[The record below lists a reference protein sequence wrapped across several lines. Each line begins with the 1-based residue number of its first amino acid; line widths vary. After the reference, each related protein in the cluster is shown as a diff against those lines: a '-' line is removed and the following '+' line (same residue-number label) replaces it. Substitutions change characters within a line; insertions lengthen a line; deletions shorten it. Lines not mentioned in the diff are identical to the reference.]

1 MLLTLDRPVIAGLTL
16 IPKLHN
22 QGAASAG
29 RHSIMPID
37 MHAHWIPAAMS
48 DALRARSVPPLLE
61 TRDDGKEWIVWNTG
75 GFPMEPGFDDVDR
88 RIASMDHH
96 GIAHGVLSLTTVFGV
111 ECLAL
116 DEALPLVRMFNDAV
130 SDMCVAHPDRFTG
143 LAALPWADLDGA
155 AVELERALALPGM
168 VGALLPGDGFLS
180 LERAE
185 RFRPL
190 LKIAD
195 AHHAHIQ
202 IHYGPLHDDP
212 GAPNPDTGDNAGAR
226 ISTLDMQAR
235 LSSNMITLVL
245 TDFLDDFPNITVQ
258 SHNLGGNIPFE
269 VERLDHRAL
278 INRPDAPPP
287 SVKFADMKVV
297 VDCNSLGS
305 RSIETAVMLYGA
317 DKIVLGTDGT
327 NFGMKWSIDAINGSK
342 ISDADKHAIL
352 HGNAAAIIEPLR
364 ERAAQAAE

>member
-1 MLLTLDRPVIAGLTL
+1 
-16 IPKLHN
+16 
-22 QGAASAG
+22 
-29 RHSIMPID
+29 

-48 DALRARSVPPLLE
+48 DVLRARSVPPLLE
-61 TRDDGKEWIVWNTG
+61 TRDDGKEWIVWTTG
-75 GFPMEPGFDDVDR
+75 GFPMEAGFDDVDR

-96 GIAHGVLSLTTVFGV
+96 GIAHGVLSLTTVFGI
-111 ECLAL
+111 ECLPL
-116 DEALPLVRMFNDAV
+116 DEALPLVRVFNDAV

-143 LAALPWADLDGA
+143 LAALPWADLDAGLDA
-155 AVELERALALPGM
+155 AAAEFERALALPGM

-180 LERAE
+180 LDRAE
-185 RFRPL
+185 KFRPL
-190 LKIAD
+190 LEIAD
-195 AHHAHIQ
+195 RHHAHIQ
-202 IHYGPLHDDP
+202 IHYGPLHDDA
-212 GAPNPDTGDNAGAR
+212 GAPHPEAGDNAGAR

-287 SVKFADMKVV
+287 SAAFADMKLV
-297 VDCNSLGS
+297 VDCNSFGP
-305 RSIETAVMLYGA
+305 RSIETAVLLYGA

-327 NFGMKWSIDAINGSK
+327 NFGMKWSLDAINDAK
-342 ISDADKHAIL
+342 ISDGDKQAIL
-352 HGNAAAIIEPLR
+352 HGNAARIIEPLR
-364 ERAAQAAE
+364 ERAAAQAAE

>member
-1 MLLTLDRPVIAGLTL
+1 
-16 IPKLHN
+16 
-22 QGAASAG
+22 
-29 RHSIMPID
+29 MPID

-48 DALRARSVPPLLE
+48 DVLRARAAPPLLE
-61 TRDDGKEWIVWNTG
+61 TRDDGKEWIVWTTG
-75 GFPMEPGFDDVDR
+75 GFPMEAGFDDVAR
-88 RIASMDHH
+88 RIASMDSH
-96 GIAHGVLSLTTVFGV
+96 GINHGVLSLTTVFGV

-116 DEALPLVRMFNDAV
+116 DEALPLVRVFNDAV
-130 SDMCVAHPDRFTG
+130 SDMCVAHPERFTG
-143 LAALPWADLDGA
+143 LAALPWADLDAA

-190 LKIAD
+190 LEIAN
-195 AHHAHIQ
+195 AHGSLIQ
-202 IHYGPLHDDP
+202 IHYGPLHDDA
-212 GAPNPDTGDNAGAR
+212 GAPAPESSDNAGAR

-245 TDFLDDFPNITVQ
+245 TDFLDDFPNVKVQ

-287 SVKFADMKVV
+287 SVKFADMKLV
-297 VDCNSLGS
+297 VDCNSFGP
-305 RSIETAVMLYGA
+305 RSIETAVLLYGA

-327 NFGMKWSIDAINGSK
+327 NFGMKWSMDAIWDAA
-342 ISDADKHAIL
+342 ISDADRHAIL
-352 HGNAAAIIEPLR
+352 RGNAAAIIEPLR
-364 ERAAQAAE
+364 AAQPEAKQKTKSAQAAE